1 MTGRELAVRLA
12 SLRPTM
18 KVLFMSGYAGEVIAQ
33 QGVVDSDVA
42 FLSKPFTSV
51 ALAQKLRELLETAKP
66 TS

>member
-1 MTGRELAVRLA
+1 
-12 SLRPTM
+12 M

-51 ALAQKLRELLETAKP
+51 ALAQKLRELLGKAESA
-66 TS
+66 S